1 MRVFVAINFPTP
13 VRRALVKHQQAIRD
27 AAQSG
32 NFTHEENLHL
42 TLVFLGEVPV
52 GELARINAIV
62 DTVACPP
69 FPLSFDMIGRFDR
82 KGKDIWWVGIRRNK
96 SLLDLQA
103 ALDDAFRRVGY
114 RLDSRPFTAHIT
126 LAREVRMSDPRDRR
140 RLCTA
145 IAPIETGVT
154 RVSVME
160 STRIDGRLTYREVYG
175 KDFPG

>member
-1 MRVFVAINFPTP
+1 MRVFIAINFPTP
-13 VRRALVKHQQAIRD
+13 VRRVLVKHQQTIRD

-52 GELARINAIV
+52 GDLVRINVIV
-62 DTVACPP
+62 EAVACRG
-69 FPLSFDMIGRFDR
+69 FSLAFDEIGRFDR

-103 ALDDAFRRVGY
+103 ALDEAFRRAGY

-126 LAREVRMSDPRDRR
+126 LAREVRMSDPGDRR

-160 STRIDGRLTYREVYG
+160 STRVDGRLTYREVYG
-175 KDFPG
+175 KDFPA